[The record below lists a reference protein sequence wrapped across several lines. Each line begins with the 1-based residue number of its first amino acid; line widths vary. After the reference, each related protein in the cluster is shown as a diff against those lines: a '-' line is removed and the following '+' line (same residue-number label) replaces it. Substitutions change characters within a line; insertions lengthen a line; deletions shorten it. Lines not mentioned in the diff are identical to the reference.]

1 MRPIRNFR
9 IEFESNKK
17 IRIGTSDSNRISK
30 LRRSLGIPQIILK
43 ALHSTAHHLKST
55 AKYRRKPQIF
65 ITHKNYLNRLGQNCV
80 GPFTCEGSSGR
91 PHITFSRPQNTANHS
106 WSTAYHHLKTR
117 KHRKSLP
124 KDRKSLFQEGRKLQ
138 NHIFHI
144 ATANQCCWLSQDHK
158 IPQITAGRPKMRKS

>member
-1 MRPIRNFR
+1 
-9 IEFESNKK
+9 
-17 IRIGTSDSNRISK
+17 
-30 LRRSLGIPQIILK
+30 
-43 ALHSTAHHLKST
+43 
-55 AKYRRKPQIF
+55 
-65 ITHKNYLNRLGQNCV
+65 V

-158 IPQITAGRPKMRKS
+158 IPQITAGRPKIIALSSDGMGIILFKSTGILFSKCTVLFRR